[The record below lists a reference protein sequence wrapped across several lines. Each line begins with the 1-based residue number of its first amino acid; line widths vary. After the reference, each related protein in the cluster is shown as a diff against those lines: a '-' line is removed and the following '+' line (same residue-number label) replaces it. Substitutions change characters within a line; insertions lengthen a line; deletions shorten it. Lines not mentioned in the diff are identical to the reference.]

1 MFLLWMVIENSHQFL
16 GVIFPS
22 HILHLWKPKLGTVM
36 WAKKVN
42 FSYILFFKDL
52 DYTTPLFDANTSN
65 TSKVKS
71 HHHPEIFFVTCFF
84 FHAGTWHML
93 SFFTD
98 LIWLLISLFP
108 TYFTYV
114 FFIFLGVHLY
124 SKFHSF
130 FRMNYN
136 KNNTRLIG
144 DLSQDFS
151 SQISCEISRDISR
164 YF

>member
-1 MFLLWMVIENSHQFL
+1 MVIENSHQFL

-52 DYTTPLFDANTSN
+52 DYTPLFDANTSN
-65 TSKVKS
+65 ISKVKS

-98 LIWLLISLFP
+98 LISPLISLLFLLISRILYLF
-108 TYFTYV
+108 TFV
-114 FFIFLGVHLY
+114 LCLISLGENFL
-124 SKFHSF
+124 
-130 FRMNYN
+130 N
-136 KNNTRLIG
+136 KKRIH
-144 DLSQDFS
+144 F
-151 SQISCEISRDISR
+151 
-164 YF
+164 Y

>member
-1 MFLLWMVIENSHQFL
+1 MICCPNFMGRFW
-16 GVIFPS
+16 IFPS
-22 HILHLWKPKLGTVM
+22 RILHLWKPKLGTVM

-93 SFFTD
+93 SFFTRSVFYWFN
-98 LIWLLISLFP
+98 LTFNLTFFYLFHL
-108 TYFTYV
+108 
-114 FFIFLGVHLY
+114 FFIFIPLY
-124 SKFHSF
+124 FAWIISKKKLLELKKNTF
-130 FRMNYN
+130 F
-136 KNNTRLIG
+136 
-144 DLSQDFS
+144 
-151 SQISCEISRDISR
+151 
-164 YF
+164 